1 MIPSTRILYRFKST
15 DTRCCYM
22 AWKLDSIKVSGFII
36 LFIGV
41 GVLLFTVFNSYL
53 LMVGVL
59 DIEWGSEDLM
69 RLFGEALAPLIV
81 YAIKALYLGIM
92 GWVGSILT
100 RRGVQTLTF
109 KREETKAEV
118 ANEFKKTKKTS
129 ESENA
134 K

>member
-1 MIPSTRILYRFKST
+1 
-15 DTRCCYM
+15 M

-41 GVLLFTVFNSYL
+41 GVLLFTVFNAYL

-118 ANEFKKTKKTS
+118 ANESKKTKKTS